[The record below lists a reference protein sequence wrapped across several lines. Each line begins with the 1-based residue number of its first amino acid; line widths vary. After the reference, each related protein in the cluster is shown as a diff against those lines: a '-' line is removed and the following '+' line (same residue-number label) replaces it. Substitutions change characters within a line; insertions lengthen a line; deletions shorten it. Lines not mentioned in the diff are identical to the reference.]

1 MRILFIVI
9 EQPYP
14 PRSGADLRNWQNISA
29 AVGVAETAVL
39 FLTAV
44 EPGVSQP
51 PLRLARWQRLDDRPP
66 HLIWHPPQPR
76 TPLDLDYAPAALPEI
91 ERTLRSFRPDVVV
104 LGHTQLYALA
114 ERIRAAGAALVVDM
128 HNVESDLY
136 RQLVSPRVPLKYLW
150 RRALGLGV
158 RGIQAVERELAR
170 QAQQVWLCSAKD
182 RERLETVIGGATA
195 SLRVVPNGLPAERLR
210 AQRARQAPSTDR
222 RPRLLFLGHLAYPP
236 NVQAAYFLCR
246 SLAPRLARLPER
258 PELVLAGRQPT
269 RKLRRMAEKA
279 GATLIADPR
288 EVDPLLREADIMLVP
303 LGNGGGTRIK
313 VLEALGAGLPVVA
326 TPRAVEGL
334 ELADGREVF
343 LARSAAAFERQLVRL
358 LREPELYRA
367 ASAAALAAVAR
378 SYDPERIAAT
388 VAGALGELA
397 PGQGALLPA

>member
-1 MRILFIVI
+1 
-9 EQPYP
+9 
-14 PRSGADLRNWQNISA
+14 
-29 AVGVAETAVL
+29 
-39 FLTAV
+39 
-44 EPGVSQP
+44 VSQP

-76 TPLDLDYAPAALPEI
+76 TPLDLDYAPAALLEI
-91 ERTLRSFRPDVVV
+91 DRTLRSFRPDVVV

-136 RQLVSPRVPLKYLW
+136 RQLVSPRVPLKYLG
-150 RRALGLGV
+150 RRALGFGV

-182 RERLETVIGGATA
+182 RERLETVLGGETA
-195 SLRVVPNGLPAERLR
+195 SLRVVPNGLPAERRR
-210 AQRARQAPSTDR
+210 AQRARPAPPAGR

-258 PELVLAGRQPT
+258 PELMLAGREPT

-313 VLEALGAGLPVVA
+313 VLEALGAALPVVA

-367 ASAAALAAVAR
+367 ASAAGLTAVAR
-378 SYDPERIAAT
+378 SYDPGRIAAT